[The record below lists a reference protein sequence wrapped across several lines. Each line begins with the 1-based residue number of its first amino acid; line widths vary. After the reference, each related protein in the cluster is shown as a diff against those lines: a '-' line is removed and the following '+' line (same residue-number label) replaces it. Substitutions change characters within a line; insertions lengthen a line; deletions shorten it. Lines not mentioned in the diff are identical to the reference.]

1 MSFTTDV
8 TTIRIALAG
17 CGTVGGALLDLFAT
31 HGEEL
36 VRRRA
41 LRFEVTRILVRD
53 TGRPRSSQLDRALL
67 TDDLSTFLA
76 SPADV
81 VVEALG
87 GLQPAHAIAE
97 AALTR
102 GLGFVTANKVLVRA
116 TGPALAAR
124 AARRRAEGHAGA
136 LLEFEAA
143 VGGGMPIV
151 RLLRESL
158 AGHGVR
164 RIRGVLNGTTTHILT
179 RIEAGASFAEALRA
193 AQCAGFAESDPSRDL
208 DGLDAADKIALLAWL
223 AFGVDPATLDVDT
236 RGLPDDLDGAVR
248 AAAARGERLRLVA
261 TAALHDGVVRASV
274 GPESLL
280 RTDALAC
287 AIDEENLVQ
296 VESHS
301 AGAIT
306 LSGRGAGGAATASAL
321 LADLIHLFQPSPV

>member
-1 MSFTTDV
+1 MSFGTDV

-17 CGTVGGALLDLFAT
+17 CGTVGGALFDLLAR
-31 HGEEL
+31 HGDEL
-36 VRRRA
+36 QRRRG

-53 TGRPRSSQLDRALL
+53 TKRPRPSQLDHASL
-67 TDDLSTFLA
+67 TDDICTFLA
-76 SPADV
+76 APADV

-87 GLQPAHAIAE
+87 GLHPAHAIAE

-116 TGPALAAR
+116 TGPALAAH

-136 LLEFEAA
+136 RLEFEAA

-158 AGHGVR
+158 AGHGVQ
-164 RIRGVLNGTTTHILT
+164 RIRGVLNGTTNHILT
-179 RIEAGASFAEALRA
+179 RIEAGASCAEALRA
-193 AQCAGFAESDPSRDL
+193 AQRAGFAESDPSRDL
-208 DGLDAADKIALLAWL
+208 NGLDAADKIALLAWL
-223 AFGVDPATLDVDT
+223 AFGVDPTSLAVRT
-236 RGLPDDLDGAVR
+236 RGLPEDLDGAVR

-261 TAALHDGVVRASV
+261 SASLHDGVVRAAV
-274 GPESLL
+274 GPESLA
-280 RTDALAC
+280 RTNALAS